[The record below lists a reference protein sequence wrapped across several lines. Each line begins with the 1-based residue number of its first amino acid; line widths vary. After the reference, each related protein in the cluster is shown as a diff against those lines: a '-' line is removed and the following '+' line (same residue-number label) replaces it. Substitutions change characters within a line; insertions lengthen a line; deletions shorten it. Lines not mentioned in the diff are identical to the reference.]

1 MTRFVLATIIVALVS
16 FGFSDSGETGEVDV
30 IAVKAQKSGDSY
42 RFDVTVRHADTGWDH
57 YADKW
62 DVVAPDGTI
71 LGTRVLYHP
80 HVDEQLF
87 TRSLS
92 GVKIPAGLKQVI
104 VRAHDKVH
112 LYGGKEFVVELP

>member
-16 FGFSDSGETGEVDV
+16 FGFPASGETGEADV

-62 DVVAPDGTI
+62 DVVASDGTI

-80 HVDEQLF
+80 HVEEQPL

-92 GVKIPAGLKQVI
+92 GVKIPTGVKQVI